1 MISCSGNFSVFVRLP
16 LPGGFSFPFPLAAVA
31 CVVVAP
37 RAGRPDPALL
47 DARVTRPL
55 FSFSLSP
62 AFSLADHVFRLA
74 SAASHWLRETLRVLG
89 MAMAWF
95 LFVRRYVVVA

>member
-1 MISCSGNFSVFVRLP
+1 MISWSGSFSTFVRLP
-16 LPGGFSFPFPLAAVA
+16 LPGGFSFPFPLAVVV
-31 CVVVAP
+31 CVVDAP
-37 RAGRPDPALL
+37 RTGRPDPALF

-55 FSFSLSP
+55 FSFSQSP
-62 AFSLADHVFRLA
+62 AFSLADRVFRLV

-95 LFVRRYVVVA
+95 LVRS